1 MKFGNLTKIFIF
13 RSDVERDEWITS
25 IRNLCRI
32 NAHLSDKY
40 HPTIAVSAARWLC
53 CGESTVPSSRS
64 SSSYSGG
71 CQPITWTPRQ
81 SKCDPVPPL
90 PQDIRSSPLVANNSS
105 TSKQI
110 HASSSQQDLDDD
122 VDGNDDDNDEVDSFD
137 LTPELQHVGLV
148 GDKNSSQAANNNITA
163 SFLDTPSAATQQQV
177 LGNLNHVSS
186 PTSPSSTNN
195 VAAAAVGVPVVPG
208 AGTNVGGAA
217 VAAAG
222 TGKIVVAVYPFTAIE
237 DGDLTLTKGK

>member
-1 MKFGNLTKIFIF
+1 M
-13 RSDVERDEWITS
+13 
-25 IRNLCRI
+25 

-53 CGESTVPSSRS
+53 CGESIVANSRS

-90 PQDIRSSPLVANNSS
+90 PQDIRSSPMVANNSS
-105 TSKQI
+105 TSKQL
-110 HASSSQQDLDDD
+110 HASSAQPELE
-122 VDGNDDDNDEVDSFD
+122 DEVDDIEAEIDSFD
-137 LTPELQHVGLV
+137 LTPELQHVGLH

-163 SFLDTPSAATQQQV
+163 SFLDTPSTATQQQA

-186 PTSPSSTNN
+186 PTSPASTNN
-195 VAAAAVGVPVVPG
+195 AVAAVAGVPVVPG
-208 AGTNVGGAA
+208 VGTTVGGAT
-217 VAAAG
+217 AAASG
-222 TGKIVVAVYPFTAIE
+222 AGKIVVAVYPFTAIE
-237 DGDLTLTKGK
+237 DGDLTLTKGT